1 MWWYHPA
8 VELASESSK
17 PPKKLRTKRWWL
29 WYGILAWGIPFFV
42 AMTIFWGFVMF
53 VVTSL
58 LQHRVNWRFYL
69 DPKIHAA
76 GLMAFSFA
84 ISLLGGCYWGFRMW
98 KFYESK
104 CK

>member
-1 MWWYHPA
+1 
-8 VELASESSK
+8 
-17 PPKKLRTKRWWL
+17 
-29 WYGILAWGIPFFV
+29 
-42 AMTIFWGFVMF
+42 MF

-76 GLMAFSFA
+76 GLLASSFA
-84 ISLLGGCYWGFRMW
+84 ISLLGCYWGFRMW

-104 CK
+104 RK